1 MTEEHSKNQIKQV
14 NPVAKYSVLIILF
27 ALPLVAYLFF
37 LQGKHN
43 FDTLPVI
50 NEKVGKLEKFK
61 TLEGKKLQ
69 LNDSISIITFL
80 GSDPYS
86 RLGFI
91 SNVNEKIYK
100 EFHEFETFQLIA
112 ILPEAGLKDVQ
123 EIKDQMSE
131 TTDISDFHFL
141 VGDDQDIQ
149 QFFEDIGSDL
159 NLNDDLSSDF
169 AFVIDKNA
177 ALRGRD
183 DSDPEE
189 PMVYGYDTS
198 SIPALQKVMVDDVR
212 VLLAEYRFAFKKNR
226 DQKIQEDGKE

>member
-1 MTEEHSKNQIKQV
+1 MTEDSPKDQIKQV

-50 NEKVGKLEKFK
+50 NEEIGTLENFR
-61 TLEGKKLQ
+61 TLEGGQLQ
-69 LNDSISIITFL
+69 LKDSITIITFL
-80 GSDPYS
+80 GNNPYE
-86 RLGFI
+86 RLGFV

-100 EFHEFETFQLIA
+100 EFHNFDTFQLVA
-112 ILPEAGLKDVQ
+112 ILPKAGVKDVQ
-123 EIKDQMSE
+123 EIKNQMSE
-131 TTDISDFHFL
+131 TTDITDFHFL
-141 VGDDQDIQ
+141 IGKDEAIKEFFDQL
-149 QFFEDIGSDL
+149 GSDL
-159 NLNDDLSSDF
+159 SLNKDLSSDY

-177 ALRGRD
+177 SLRGRD
-183 DSDPEE
+183 DSDPED
-189 PMVYGYDTS
+189 PIVYGYDTS

-226 DQKIQEDGKE
+226 DQKIQKDGKE